1 MASPRSFTA
10 TVATSL
16 LTFCASA
23 NGAVSFNEDF
33 SSNTAGPNLG
43 LKGGSSANIDFSAG
57 NARFTGTETTGSQ
70 RAYIGTST
78 NFNLA
83 QDFTVEVQVTVPS
96 TGGGNGVALF
106 GFGSGTP
113 GDSSSGGGPS
123 YYEPSLGPA
132 AYIALIPD
140 DFPDANSNSEI
151 TYADF
156 NAGNTG
162 GTAQTFYQS
171 GGNDVVLGSGTHR
184 VRMTYNAS
192 TTTLTFSYQED
203 GVGSFIDLGPG
214 INIGDNGFDS
224 TTGQI
229 FMGGAG
235 GVIYDNVS
243 VTVIP
248 EPSHL
253 AMVALLSTGALLR
266 RARRA

>member
-1 MASPRSFTA
+1 MASPRSLTV

-23 NGAVSFNEDF
+23 NGAVSFSEDF

-43 LKGGSSANIDFSAG
+43 LKGGSAANIDFSAG
-57 NARFTGTETTGSQ
+57 NARFTGTESTGAQ

-83 QDFTVEVQVTVPS
+83 QDFIVEVEVTVPS
-96 TGGGNGVALF
+96 AGGGNGVALF

-123 YYEPSLGPA
+123 YYEPSAGPS
-132 AYIALIPD
+132 AYVALIPD
-140 DFPDANSNSEI
+140 DFGNPSTNSKIS
-151 TYADF
+151 YADF
-156 NAGNTG
+156 NAANTG
-162 GTAQTFYQS
+162 GTAATLYQS
-171 GGNDVVLGSGTHR
+171 GGNDVILGSGTHR
-184 VRMTYNAS
+184 LRMAYSAS

-203 GVGSFIDLGPG
+203 GIGSFIDLGPG

-235 GVIYDNVS
+235 GVTYDNVNVS
-243 VTVIP
+243 VIP
-248 EPSHL
+248 EPSHIT
-253 AMVALLSTGALLR
+253 MFALLSAGGLLR
-266 RARRA
+266 RTRHA

>member
-1 MASPRSFTA
+1 MAPPRLLKVA
-10 TVATSL
+10 VATSL
-16 LTFCASA
+16 LVFCASA

-57 NARFTGTETTGSQ
+57 NARFTGTEPTGSE

-83 QDFTVEVQVTVPS
+83 QDFTVEVEVTVPS
-96 TGGGNGVALF
+96 TGGGNGVALL

-113 GDSSSGGGPS
+113 GDSSIGGAPS
-123 YYEPSLGPA
+123 YYEPSAGAA

-140 DFPDANSNSEI
+140 DFAAPNTSKVA
-151 TYADF
+151 YADF

-162 GTAQTFYQS
+162 GTADNLYQS
-171 GGNDVVLGSGTHR
+171 SGNDVILGSGTHR
-184 VRMTYNAS
+184 VRMTYSAS
-192 TTTLTFSYQED
+192 TSTLTFSYQED
-203 GVGSFIDLGPG
+203 GIGSFIDLAPG

-224 TTGQI
+224 TSGQI

-235 GVIYDNVS
+235 GVIYDNVN

-248 EPSHL
+248 EPTQA
-253 AMVALLSTGALLR
+253 AMLLIVSAGVMLR
-266 RARRA
+266 RARRS

>member
-1 MASPRSFTA
+1 MAPPRFLTV

-16 LTFCASA
+16 LCIYASAA
-23 NGAVSFNEDF
+23 NGAVSFSEDF
-33 SSNTAGPNLG
+33 SSNTSGPNLG
-43 LKGGSSANIDFSAG
+43 LKGGSSSNIDFSAG
-57 NARFTGTETTGSQ
+57 NARFTGTESTGSQ

-83 QDFTVEVQVTVPS
+83 QDFTVEVEVTVPS
-96 TGGGNGVALF
+96 AGGGNGVALF
-106 GFGSGTP
+106 GFGSGQP

-123 YYEPSLGPA
+123 YYEPSLGPS
-132 AYIALIPD
+132 AYVALIPS
-140 DFPDANSNSEI
+140 DFGPPNASKI

-162 GTAQTFYQS
+162 GTAATFYQS
-171 GGNDVVLGSGTHR
+171 GGNDVILGSGTHR
-184 VRMTYNAS
+184 LRMTYSAS

-203 GVGSFIDLGPG
+203 GIGSFINLGPG

-224 TTGQI
+224 TSGQI

-235 GVIYDNVS
+235 GVTYDNVN
-243 VTVIP
+243 VTVVP
-248 EPSHL
+248 EPSHI
-253 AMVALLSTGALLR
+253 ALLSLVSAGAMLR

>member
-1 MASPRSFTA
+1 MAPPRFFTV

-57 NARFTGTETTGSQ
+57 NARFTGTNPLGAE

-83 QDFTVEVQVTVPS
+83 EDFTVEVQVTVPLG
-96 TGGGNGVALF
+96 GGGNGVALF
-106 GFGSGTP
+106 GFGPGTIGASGP
-113 GDSSSGGGPS
+113 EGDPS
-123 YYEPSLGPA
+123 YYEPSVGPS
-132 AYIALIPD
+132 AYIALIPT
-140 DFPDANSNSEI
+140 DFPQPGSASNI

-162 GTAQTFYQS
+162 GTAATFYQS
-171 GGNDVVLGSGTHR
+171 GGNDVLLGSGTHR
-184 VRMTYNAS
+184 VRMTYDAS
-192 TTTLTFSYQED
+192 TTTLTFSYQANSS
-203 GVGSFIDLGPG
+203 GSFIDLGPG
-214 INIGDNGFDS
+214 INIGDNGFNS

-235 GVIYDNVS
+235 GVTYDNVS

-253 AMVALLSTGALLR
+253 AMFALVSAGTILR
-266 RARRA
+266 RTRRA

>member
-1 MASPRSFTA
+1 
-10 TVATSL
+10 
-16 LTFCASA
+16 
-23 NGAVSFNEDF
+23 VSFSEDF

-57 NARFTGTETTGSQ
+57 NARFTGTNPLGAE

-96 TGGGNGVALF
+96 AGGGNGVALF

-113 GDSSSGGGPS
+113 GDSSAGGGPS
-123 YYEPSLGPA
+123 YYEPSAGPA
-132 AYIALIPD
+132 AYVALIPD
-140 DFPDANSNSEI
+140 DFGNPGSNSKI
-151 TYADF
+151 SYADF
-156 NAGNTG
+156 NAANTG
-162 GTAQTFYQS
+162 GTAATFYAS
-171 GGNDVVLGSGTHR
+171 GGNDVILGSGTHR
-184 VRMTYNAS
+184 VRMSYNAS

-203 GVGSFIDLGPG
+203 SIGSFINLGPS
-214 INIGDNGFDS
+214 INIGDNGFNS

-235 GVIYDNVS
+235 GVTYDNVN

-253 AMVALLSTGALLR
+253 AMLAFVSAGTLLR
-266 RARRA
+266 RTRRS

>member
-1 MASPRSFTA
+1 MATPRLV

-16 LTFCASA
+16 LAFCASA
-23 NGAVSFNEDF
+23 NGAVSFSEDF

-43 LKGGSSANIDFSAG
+43 LKGGSSANIDYSAG
-57 NARFTGTETTGSQ
+57 SARFTGTAPTGSE

-96 TGGGNGVALF
+96 AGGGNGVALF
-106 GFGSGTP
+106 GFGSGAP
-113 GDSSSGGGPS
+113 GDSSAGDGGSS
-123 YYEPSLGPA
+123 YYEPSAGPS

-140 DFPDANSNSEI
+140 DFPDANANSEI

-162 GTAQTFYQS
+162 GTANTFYQS

-184 VRMTYNAS
+184 VRMSYNAS
-192 TTTLTFSYQED
+192 TSTLTFSYQED
-203 GVGSFIDLGPG
+203 GVGSFIDLGPA

-235 GVIYDNVS
+235 GVIYDNLN

-248 EPSHL
+248 EPGQAVML
-253 AMVALLSTGALLR
+253 AVVSAGVLLR
-266 RARRA
+266 RTRRA